1 VTPRLSLP
9 VLVGIAVLVAVA
21 ISQTGELRRHA
32 EVGLGEGMPA
42 REAALAR
49 GFVLGDDDGVD
60 EATKEDFIRAGLS
73 HLLAVSGENVTLL
86 ALLAM
91 PILAAF
97 GIPLRERLVWTVA
110 LIAIYV
116 PLAGSGPSI
125 QRAGVM
131 GAAGLLATLAG
142 RRASRL
148 YALGLAAAV
157 TLAIDPSVASNVG
170 WQLSFAAV
178 LGILLLAAPIRE
190 WVLARFARRPPAAP
204 PGSGARRR
212 SSTAVPGRWRR
223 ALAEGIAVTVS
234 ATLATA
240 PLIAHVFEEVSVTSL
255 LANVLALPAVAPA
268 MWLGM
273 VSAALAQVPGLP
285 LAALNGLDALL
296 LAYIAQVAA
305 WCGRPSWAVLH
316 VHIGVWPML
325 ATYATM
331 VATIATGARLA
342 RARRLATARASSAT
356 TSATASSPAGHSAVD
371 LTRTGPRAVDL
382 TRTGPR
388 AVDLTRT
395 GPRAVDLTRTGPRA
409 VDLTRTG
416 PSAGDLTGAI
426 GGLSRPRAAAG
437 RKGRPRMRGRWRVAV
452 LCGLVALAGLCALA
466 LLPHGSGAPAGPAAP
481 APGLRI
487 EVLDIGQGDA
497 ILLQPRNAP
506 AVLVDGGPPGDELV
520 AKLRDEDVERIGA
533 AIVTHD
539 QSDHAAGIA
548 EALGRVPIDH
558 LVYGRLDR
566 DFLAAA
572 RADGARPERVAA
584 GTTLRSGSLRLEVLW
599 PPAALLA
606 EDPPDTD
613 PNALALVIRARW
625 RRFTMLLTAD
635 AEAESTPLDPGPI
648 DVLKVAHH
656 GSDDAGLGPLLD
668 RIRPRLAVISV
679 GADNPYGHP
688 TPGTLATLA
697 AHRVPTLRTDRDGT
711 IEIDVSRR
719 SFSVNSK

>member
-9 VLVGIAVLVAVA
+9 VLIGIAVLVAVA
-21 ISQTGELRRHA
+21 ISRTGELRARA
-32 EVGLGEGMPA
+32 EAGLGEGMPQ

-91 PILAAF
+91 PVLAAL
-97 GIPLRERLVWTVA
+97 GIPLRERLLWTVA
-110 LIAIYV
+110 LIAVYV

-131 GAAGLLATLAG
+131 GAVGLLATLAG

-148 YALGLAAAV
+148 YALGLAAVA
-157 TLAIDPSVASNVG
+157 TLAIDPAVAGDVG

-178 LGILLLAAPIRE
+178 LGILLLASPIRA
-190 WVLARFARRPPAAP
+190 WLIPRLG
-204 PGSGARRR
+204 PGQ
-212 SSTAVPGRWRR
+212 WRR
-223 ALAEGIAVTVS
+223 VLAEGIAVTIS

-255 LANVLALPAVAPA
+255 VANVLALPAVAPA

-273 VSAALAQVPGLP
+273 VSAALAQIPGVP
-285 LAALNGLDALL
+285 LAPLNGLDALL
-296 LAYIAQVAA
+296 LAYIAQVAT

-316 VHIGVWPML
+316 IQIGVWAML
-325 ATYATM
+325 ATYVAM
-331 VATIATGARLA
+331 AATIAFGAWLA
-342 RARRLATARASSAT
+342 RARRLAGAR
-356 TSATASSPAGHSAVD
+356 TSFSR
-371 LTRTGPRAVDL
+371 LE
-382 TRTGPR
+382 
-388 AVDLTRT
+388 
-395 GPRAVDLTRTGPRA
+395 
-409 VDLTRTG
+409 
-416 PSAGDLTGAI
+416 
-426 GGLSRPRAAAG
+426 GGKTRPRPRYIAAG
-437 RKGRPRMRGRWRVAV
+437 G
-452 LCGLVALAGLCALA
+452 GLVAIVAVV
-466 LLPHGSGAPAGPAAP
+466 LLLRSHGSGALAGP

-497 ILLQPRNAP
+497 ILLQPRKAP

-520 AKLRDEDVERIGA
+520 AKLRAEGVEELGA

-548 EALGRVPIDH
+548 EALGRVPIAR

-566 DFLAAA
+566 RFLAAA
-572 RADGARPERVAA
+572 RADGARPEPVAA
-584 GTTLRSGSLRLEVLW
+584 GTTLRSGPLRLEVLW
-599 PPAALLA
+599 PPPALLA

-613 PNALALVIRARW
+613 PNLLALVIRARW
-625 RRFTMLLTAD
+625 HSFTMLLTAD

-656 GSDDAGLGPLLD
+656 GSDDAGLGALLD

-697 AHRVPTLRTDRDGT
+697 AHRVPTLRTDQDGT
-711 IEIDVSRR
+711 VEIDVGRR
-719 SFSVNSK
+719 SFSVGSSP

>member
-1 VTPRLSLP
+1 VSSPRPSLA

-21 ISQTGELRRHA
+21 VARTGEIRERA
-32 EVGLGEGMPA
+32 DAGLGEGMPP

-60 EATKEDFIRAGLS
+60 QATKEDFIRAGLS
-73 HLLAVSGENVTLL
+73 HLMAVSGENVTLL

-97 GIPLRERLVWTVA
+97 GVPLRERLIWTIA
-110 LIAIYV
+110 LIAVYV

-148 YALGLAAAV
+148 YALGLALVV
-157 TLAIDPSVASNVG
+157 TMAIDPRVAGNVG

-178 LGILLLAAPIRE
+178 LGILLLASPIRE
-190 WVLARFARRPPAAP
+190 WLLAQMERGRWPKPPGREHRGAATVNPAAR
-204 PGSGARRR
+204 ARRR
-212 SSTAVPGRWRR
+212 RRSTQGAGPWRR
-223 ALAEGIAVTVS
+223 ALAEGIAVTVA
-234 ATLATA
+234 ATVATA
-240 PLIAHVFEEVSVTSL
+240 PLIAYVFEEISLTSL

-273 VSAALAQVPGLP
+273 VSAALAQVPNVP
-285 LAALNGLDALL
+285 LAPLNGLDALL

-316 VHIGVWPML
+316 VHIGLWAML
-325 ATYATM
+325 AAYAGTA
-331 VATIATGARLA
+331 VAIVLGAALA
-342 RARRLATARASSAT
+342 PERRLATARAAGSPPDASAVVL
-356 TSATASSPAGHSAVD
+356 SGASPDAVVLSGAPLDAVD
-371 LTRTGPRAVDL
+371 LSR
-382 TRTGPR
+382 
-388 AVDLTRT
+388 
-395 GPRAVDLTRTGPRA
+395 
-409 VDLTRTG
+409 
-416 PSAGDLTGAI
+416 AI
-426 GGLSRPRAAAG
+426 GGQ
-437 RKGRPRMRGRWRVAV
+437 GRPRSGGGGRGRPRSRRSRLLVAAGMAPAV
-452 LCGLVALAGLCALA
+452 LALIGLAALVAR
-466 LLPHGSGAPAGPAAP
+466 PHGAGGPPAPT
-481 APGLRI
+481 PGLRI
-487 EVLDIGQGDA
+487 EILDIGQGDA
-497 ILLQPRNAP
+497 ILLEPRSAP

-520 AKLRDEDVERIGA
+520 AKLRDEGVEGLGA

-548 EALGRVPIDH
+548 EALGRLPIAR

-566 DFLAAA
+566 RFLAAA
-572 RADGARPERVAA
+572 RADGARPEQVAA
-584 GTTLRSGSLRLEVLW
+584 GTSLRSGPLHLEVLW
-599 PPAALLA
+599 PPPDLLA

-613 PNALALVIRARW
+613 PNTLALVIRARW
-625 RRFTMLLTAD
+625 HGFTMLLTAD
-635 AEAESTPLDPGPI
+635 AEAETTPLDPGPI

-697 AHRVPTLRTDRDGT
+697 AHRVPTLRTDLDGT
-711 IEIDVSRR
+711 IEIDVRRR
-719 SFSVNSK
+719 SFSVDSN

>member
-1 VTPRLSLP
+1 MMPRVSLP
-9 VLVGIAVLVAVA
+9 ILVGIAALMGLGIAHA
-21 ISQTGELRRHA
+21 DPLRERA
-32 EVGLGEGMPA
+32 AAGLGEGMPT

-49 GFVLGDDDGVD
+49 GFVLGEDDEVD
-60 EATKEDFIRAGLS
+60 AATKEDFVRAGLS

-91 PILAAF
+91 PVLAAF

-110 LIAIYV
+110 LIAVYV

-157 TLAIDPSVASNVG
+157 TLAIAPGVAGDVG

-178 LGILLLAAPIRE
+178 LGILALASPIRE
-190 WVLARFARRPPAAP
+190 WLLVRL
-204 PGSGARRR
+204 
-212 SSTAVPGRWRR
+212 GRGDWRR
-223 ALAEGIAVTVS
+223 ALAEGIAVTVA

-240 PLIAHVFEEVSVTSL
+240 PLIAHVFEEASVTSL

-273 VSAALAQVPGLP
+273 ASAALAQVPGIP
-285 LAALNGLDALL
+285 LAPLNGLDALL

-305 WCGRPSWAVLH
+305 WCGRPSWAVIH
-316 VHIGVWPML
+316 IHIGTAAML
-325 ATYATM
+325 ATYAGM
-331 VATIATGARLA
+331 VAAIVGGAGLLRL
-342 RARRLATARASSAT
+342 RRLAAARAGSFGAPGLDP
-356 TSATASSPAGHSAVD
+356 ASGERNAVD
-371 LTRTGPRAVDL
+371 PASGKTNAVDPASGN
-382 TRTGPR
+382 TN
-388 AVDLTRT
+388 AVDPASGSRT
-395 GPRAVDLTRTGPRA
+395 KR
-409 VDLTRTG
+409 
-416 PSAGDLTGAI
+416 
-426 GGLSRPRAAAG
+426 RPR
-437 RKGRPRMRGRWRVAV
+437 RRLGRWPLLAVAALV
-452 LCGLVALAGLCALA
+452 LGVLLFALRRLDGAGSPPCG
-466 LLPHGSGAPAGPAAP
+466 PI
-481 APGLRI
+481 PGLRI

-497 ILLQPRNAP
+497 ILLRPRSAP
-506 AVLVDGGPPGDELV
+506 AILVDGGPPGDGLV
-520 AKLRDEDVERIGA
+520 GKLREEGVESLGA

-548 EALGRVPIDH
+548 EALGQVPIAR

-566 DFLAAA
+566 RFLAAA
-572 RADGARPERVAA
+572 KVDGARTEQVFA
-584 GTTLRSGSLRLEVLW
+584 GTTLRSGPLRLEVLW
-599 PPAALLA
+599 PPREALEA
-606 EDPPDTD
+606 DSSGTD
-613 PNALALVIRARW
+613 PNVLALVVRARW

-656 GSDDAGLGPLLD
+656 GSDDAGLGTLLD
-668 RIRPRLAVISV
+668 RARPRLAVISV

-697 AHRVPTLRTDRDGT
+697 AHHVPTLRTDLDGT

-719 SFSVNSK
+719 SFSVD